1 MGPYRADV
9 KPGLR
14 DIKIEVKKMMKNKFY
29 QYGNQS
35 GRVPAYPN
43 LGKEVYDN
51 MVANKDIVA
60 LVNADTSEQMTY
72 GEMAQSIADIA
83 LSLSRMGIGKGDVVC
98 ICSEKNFEFLPTV
111 LGVICSGAVFSPTD
125 LTYGSHPLAH
135 RVKIVRPRVVF
146 CSLTAF
152 IQHKPVFDEV
162 GSVEHY
168 ILYGD
173 QAQDGAILFKDFLTE
188 TVPLEDFEPV
198 PVNGLEDTAI
208 ILYTSGTTGL
218 PKGVPITHMG
228 FLLNSQNMTTE
239 DYKAMVLYTS
249 REFFHSYGLMYALA
263 CLRSSA
269 TLVYNVNGGE
279 VPMLEAVQKYKLF
292 WLSKVQGLV
301 HSLCG
306 SGLHSTHGKRRGGSE
321 CIVLLFPSIPS
332 LVSVLQLYGMSEGG
346 CICNELACT
355 KGYKAGSSGLPGL
368 GFIMKLISANCCA
381 NTSSHMDMVVD
392 LETRQPL
399 GPNRQGEIC
408 IKGPSVMKAYLG
420 NVQPD
425 CKDEEGFLKT
435 GDVGYYDE
443 DGYFFVVNRIKELI
457 KFNDI
462 SVAPAEFE
470 DILLQHPAVR
480 EVGVVGKPHHV
491 HGEVPVAFIVL
502 QSGATASEAELVE
515 HLNSRVTYK
524 MRLAGGVRFIDR
536 LPRGAGDKLD
546 RKDLMQRLVDEDSN

>member
-1 MGPYRADV
+1 M
-9 KPGLR
+9 
-14 DIKIEVKKMMKNKFY
+14 IKNKLY
-29 QYGNQS
+29 QYGNQN
-35 GRVPAYPN
+35 GRVPAHLN
-43 LGKEVYDN
+43 FGKEVYDN
-51 MVANKDIVA
+51 MVANKDIIA
-60 LVNADTSEQMTY
+60 MINADTSEQMTY

-111 LGVICSGAVFSPTD
+111 LD
-125 LTYGSHPLAH
+125 PLAH
-135 RVKIVRPRVVF
+135 RVKIVRPKVVF
-146 CSLTAF
+146 CSQTAF
-152 IQHKPVFDEV
+152 KQHKPVFDEV

-188 TVPLEDFEPV
+188 TAALEDFEPV
-198 PVNGLEDTAI
+198 PVNGWEDTAFI
-208 ILYTSGTTGL
+208 VYSSGTTGL
-218 PKGVPITHMG
+218 PKGVPVTHIG
-228 FLLNSQNMTTE
+228 FLLNAQNMTTQEVLQLAPMIITELIKSANLDRYDHSSVNYIVSSSTYIRE
-239 DYKAMVLYTS
+239 DAVL
-249 REFFHSYGLMYALA
+249 
-263 CLRSSA
+263 
-269 TLVYNVNGGE
+269 
-279 VPMLEAVQKYKLF
+279 AVK
-292 WLSKVQGLV
+292 
-301 HSLCG
+301 
-306 SGLHSTHGKRRGGSE
+306 KR
-321 CIVLLFPSIPS
+321 IPS

-346 CICNELACT
+346 SICNELACT

-368 GFIMKLISANCCA
+368 GFIMK
-381 NTSSHMDMVVD
+381 VVD

-399 GPNRQGEIC
+399 GPNLRGEIC

-435 GDVGYYDE
+435 GDIGYYDE

-480 EVGVVGKPHHV
+480 EVGVVGKPHPV
-491 HGEVPVAFIVL
+491 HGELPVAFIVL

-515 HLNSRVTYK
+515 HINSRVTYK

-546 RKDLMQRLVDEDSN
+546 RINLTQRLVDEDAN

>member
-1 MGPYRADV
+1 M
-9 KPGLR
+9 
-14 DIKIEVKKMMKNKFY
+14 IKNKFY

-35 GRVPAYPN
+35 GRIPAYPN

-51 MVANKDIVA
+51 MVTNKDIVA

-125 LTYGSHPLAH
+125 LTYGSPH

-218 PKGVPITHMG
+218 PKGI
-228 FLLNSQNMTTE
+228 FLFFS
-239 DYKAMVLYTS
+239 YKAMVLYTS

-279 VPMLEAVQKYKLF
+279 VPMLEAVQKYKVRVLQLAPMIVTELIKSVNLDRYD
-292 WLSKVQGLV
+292 LS
-301 HSLCG
+301 SINYII
-306 SGLHSTHGKRRGGSE
+306 SSSTYLREDAVVAIKKR
-321 CIVLLFPSIPS
+321 IPS

-368 GFIMKLISANCCA
+368 GFIMK
-381 NTSSHMDMVVD
+381 VVD

-443 DGYFFVVNRIKELI
+443 DGYFFV
-457 KFNDI
+457 
-462 SVAPAEFE
+462 VAPAEFE

-546 RKDLMQRLVDEDSN
+546 RRDLMQRLVDEDAN

>member
-1 MGPYRADV
+1 M
-9 KPGLR
+9 
-14 DIKIEVKKMMKNKFY
+14 IKNKFY
-29 QYGNQS
+29 QYGNQN

-51 MVANKDIVA
+51 MVTNKDIVA
-60 LVNADTSEQMTY
+60 L
-72 GEMAQSIADIA
+72 
-83 LSLSRMGIGKGDVVC
+83 
-98 ICSEKNFEFLPTV
+98 
-111 LGVICSGAVFSPTD
+111 
-125 LTYGSHPLAH
+125 
-135 RVKIVRPRVVF
+135 
-146 CSLTAF
+146 
-152 IQHKPVFDEV
+152 HKPVFDEV

-218 PKGVPITHMG
+218 PKDVDVLFS
-228 FLLNSQNMTTE
+228 FL
-239 DYKAMVLYTS
+239 K
-249 REFFHSYGLMYALA
+249 
-263 CLRSSA
+263 
-269 TLVYNVNGGE
+269 
-279 VPMLEAVQKYKLF
+279 
-292 WLSKVQGLV
+292 
-301 HSLCG
+301 
-306 SGLHSTHGKRRGGSE
+306 
-321 CIVLLFPSIPS
+321 
-332 LVSVLQLYGMSEGG
+332 
-346 CICNELACT
+346 
-355 KGYKAGSSGLPGL
+355 
-368 GFIMKLISANCCA
+368 
-381 NTSSHMDMVVD
+381 VVD

-399 GPNRQGEIC
+399 GPNLQGEIC

-457 KFNDI
+457 KYNDT
-462 SVAPAEFE
+462 S
-470 DILLQHPAVR
+470 HPAVR

-515 HLNSRVTYK
+515 HLNSRV
-524 MRLAGGVRFIDR
+524 RNLCAGGVRFIDR

-546 RKDLMQRLVDEDSN
+546 RRDLMQRLVEEDSN